1 MQSAIKYSLDGSWD
15 LSFTAPCGEKY
26 DTSVKIPCNIE
37 PVLKE
42 LGLVEDYLPSD
53 NDEATLDFEG
63 VDDWCYRKVFDFES
77 KNKAFSKNLVFEGID
92 TIAEVY
98 LNGEKILDCIDMH
111 MTYKADVTNLLKEK
125 ANELVVIVRSSQ
137 LWARKQPR
145 DMFTGV
151 MVRPNY
157 HEAAVNLRKARHQ
170 WGWDNA
176 PRLVTSGIYRSVY
189 IEEVPPCRFEEVYL
203 HTVKIDE
210 NEVHLGA
217 GWIFATEDKS
227 LVNYKINLTLSD
239 GDEIIYEET
248 NPARFIQGLFKYR
261 IPRDKVKLWWPTGY
275 GEPYMYTVKLK
286 LTKNGETLASYEA
299 PFGIRTL
306 YLDKTDDILSD
317 GTGEFVFKINGE
329 KVFIRGTNWKP
340 LSPLGSEADIKT
352 KEGKALEMRKD
363 LNCNMVRIWGGGIYE
378 DEFFFDWCD
387 KNGIMIW
394 QDFMFACE
402 IPSNNEDYCR
412 LAAEEVKQIIIKYR
426 NHPALA
432 IWCGDNENDECLMWL
447 NQYSQNL
454 PSQSVISRKIL
465 KQAVLNHDP
474 FRCYIESS
482 PYASD
487 ENYRQRFEGEMT
499 NFQPESHFYPNVF
512 TAFERLRELNSRF
525 IGETGPITICAIAAN
540 DEILKKE
547 TPRAK
552 RLWNSPKLPST
563 KLHQDDGYFTAWRKM
578 GQAMCLE
585 KFGRDFSF
593 EEFSDYRVAVNV
605 FCSEIFK
612 EIIEYSRALYP
623 EKTGVIW
630 WSLADM
636 WQMLFNYSVIDS
648 DLKPKMPYF
657 WIRQS
662 QQDFALMLVKL
673 RKGENAKL
681 YASNCTLKD
690 INAKYTITAYDA
702 DLNSREVMSG
712 EIAQAKNSSS
722 SITELEYKNP
732 KLLIIKWTVGNKT
745 YVNHAFTGNASL
757 ETTKKWIEIIEKE
770 CGFKTLEL

>member
-1 MQSAIKYSLDGSWD
+1 MKHSLDGIWD
-15 LSFTAPCGEKY
+15 LSFTAPCGEKHN
-26 DTSVKIPCNIE
+26 TRVKIPCNIE

-42 LGLVEDYLPSD
+42 LKLVDDYLPSD

-63 VDDWCYRKVFDFES
+63 VDDWCYKKVFDFED
-77 KNKAFSKNLVFEGID
+77 KNKGFAKNLVFEGID

-98 LNGEKILDCIDMH
+98 LNGEKILDCLDMH
-111 MTYKADVTNLLKEK
+111 MTYKADVTNKLIKK
-125 ANELVVIVRSSQ
+125 ANELVVIIRSSQ

-145 DMFTGV
+145 DMFAGV
-151 MVRPNY
+151 MIRPNF

-189 IEEVPPCRFEEVYL
+189 IEEVAPCRFEEVYL
-203 HTVKIDE
+203 HTVRIDE
-210 NEVHLGA
+210 NDVHLGA
-217 GWIFATEDKS
+217 GWIFSTEDKS
-227 LVNYKINLTLSD
+227 LLNYKIKLTLSD
-239 GDEIIYEET
+239 GDDIIYEET
-248 NPARFIQGLFKYR
+248 NPARFIQGMFKYK
-261 IPRDKVKLWWPTGY
+261 IPRSMVKLWWPRGY
-275 GEPYMYTVKLK
+275 GEPYMYTVRLE
-286 LTKNGETLASYEA
+286 LIKNDEILAYYEE

-329 KVFIRGTNWKP
+329 KVFIRGANWKP
-340 LSPLGSEADIKT
+340 LSPLGSEADVKT
-352 KEGKALEMRKD
+352 KEAKALEEMKN

-402 IPSNNEDYCR
+402 IPSNNEEYLN
-412 LAAEEVKQIIIKYR
+412 LAAEEVRQIIIKYR
-426 NHPALA
+426 NHASLA

-454 PSQSVISRKIL
+454 PSQSVISRKVL
-465 KQAVLNHDP
+465 KEAVLKHDP
-474 FRCYIESS
+474 FRCYVESS

-499 NFQPESHFYPNVF
+499 HFQPEAHFYPNVF
-512 TAFERLRELNSRF
+512 TTFERLRNLKSRF
-525 IGETGPITICAIAAN
+525 IGETGPITLCAIAAN
-540 DEILKKE
+540 EEILKKE

-552 RLWNSPKLPST
+552 RLWNSPKLPNT

-578 GQAMCLE
+578 GEAVCLE
-585 KFGRDFSF
+585 YFGRDFSF
-593 EEFSDYRVAVNV
+593 DEFSDYTVAVNV

-612 EIIEYSRALYP
+612 DLIEYSRAMYP

-630 WSLADM
+630 WSLMDM
-636 WQMLFNYSVIDS
+636 WPMLFNYSIIDS

-662 QQDFALMLVKL
+662 QQDFVLMAV
-673 RKGENAKL
+673 RKGKDENLML
-681 YASNCTLKD
+681 YASNGTLKD
-690 INAKYTITAYDA
+690 IKAEYTITAYDEA
-702 DLNSREVMSG
+702 LNAREVMSG
-712 EIAQAKNSSS
+712 TLEQAKNSSS
-722 SITELEYKNP
+722 SITEIAESEKSE
-732 KLLIIKWTVGNKT
+732 LLIIKWSIDGKS
-745 YVNHAFTGNASL
+745 YANHAFTGKASL
-757 ETTKKWIEIIEKE
+757 EKTKKWIEIIEKE
-770 CGFKTLEL
+770 CGFKTLELK